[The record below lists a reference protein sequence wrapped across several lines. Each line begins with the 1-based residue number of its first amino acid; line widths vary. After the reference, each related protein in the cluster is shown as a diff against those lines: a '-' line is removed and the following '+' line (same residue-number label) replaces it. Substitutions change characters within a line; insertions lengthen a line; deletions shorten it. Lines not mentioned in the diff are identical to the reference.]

1 MLVVGSGGREHV
13 LAWRLSQDVASHNL
27 HAAPGNPGICLLGRC
42 HSVSPT
48 DIAGL
53 LELADRVRADLT
65 IVGPEGPLAAGI
77 VDAFRARGHRI
88 FGPTQ
93 EAARLESSKVFSK
106 ELMARCGIPTA
117 PFEVFEHSGEALDY
131 VRREDRPL
139 VVKADGLAGGK
150 GVVVADT
157 ADDAEEAVRDMMIR
171 RIHGSSGRRILIEER
186 LGGREASVLALVYRD
201 KVWPMLPAQD
211 YKRAHDGNDGPNT
224 GGMGAIAP
232 APLTHAV
239 AAQIVD
245 EILEPVAAA
254 MVSEGHPYTGV
265 LYAGVMLTASGPQ
278 VLEFNCRFGD
288 PEAQV
293 ILPLTEGDLGE
304 AMIDVLEG
312 REPDLVWNGDAAAC
326 VVLAAGG
333 YPGTYPTGRTINGLN
348 SVPAGVLTFHAGTAM
363 HNGTLV
369 TAGGR
374 VLNIVARGP
383 DLDAARDR
391 AYAGVAAV
399 SFEGMQFRTDIGRD
413 ALPVGAGAVSA
424 GDLR

>member
-27 HAAPGNPGICLLGRC
+27 HAAPGNPGIGLLGRC

-48 DIAGL
+48 DIGGL
-53 LELADRVRADLT
+53 LELADRVRVDLT

-93 EAARLESSKVFSK
+93 EAARLETSKVFSK

-117 PFEVFEHSGEALDY
+117 PFEVFEHGSEALDY

-171 RIHGSSGRRILIEER
+171 RIHGSSGTRILIEER
-186 LGGREASVLALVYRD
+186 LGGREASVLAFVHRD
-201 KVWPMLPAQD
+201 RVWPMLPAQD

-265 LYAGVMLTASGPQ
+265 LYAGVMLTADGPQ

-326 VVLAAGG
+326 VVLAARG

-348 SVPAGVLTFHAGTAM
+348 SVPAGVLTFHAGTAI
-363 HNGTLV
+363 HNGALV

-374 VLNIVARGP
+374 VLNIVARGSH
-383 DLDAARDR
+383 LDAARDR